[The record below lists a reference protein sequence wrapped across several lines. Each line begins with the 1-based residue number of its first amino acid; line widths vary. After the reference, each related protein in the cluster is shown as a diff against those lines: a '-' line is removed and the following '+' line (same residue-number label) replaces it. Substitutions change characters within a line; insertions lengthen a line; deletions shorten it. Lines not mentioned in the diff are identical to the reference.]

1 MVTEAVEVSTI
12 GIGAEPDCDGQV
24 LVFHD
29 VLGLKH
35 RVLPKF
41 VRRYAD
47 LFGVGVEALAEF
59 ASDVRSGEFPDVAES
74 YRLDDGVAD
83 ALGLYGAA

>member
-1 MVTEAVEVSTI
+1 M
-12 GIGAEPDCDGQV
+12 
-24 LVFHD
+24 
-29 VLGLKH
+29 
-35 RVLPKF
+35 LPKF

-47 LFGVGVEALAEF
+47 MFGVGAKALAEF

-83 ALGLYGAA
+83 ALGLYGVA